1 MQQTKN
7 LYLRLIQENDV
18 DFLLSLRLNQN
29 LNTYLNQVNDDK
41 EQQLNW
47 LENYKQRET
56 QGTDY
61 YFVIVDKKL
70 GDIGLVRVYDIDYAT
85 KTFTW
90 GSWIV
95 REENRPKYAAIESA
109 LLVYEFAFNELNLLM
124 AKFDVRNDNLG
135 VINFHN
141 RFGANY
147 LYLNELNNYFEIPK
161 PKYIQLKYSQ
171 YYKFFIS

>member
-7 LYLRLIQENDV
+7 LYLRLIQEVDV

-47 LENYKQRET
+47 LKNYKQRET

-70 GDIGLVRVYDIDYAT
+70 GDIGLVRVYDINYAT

-90 GSWIV
+90 GSWIIQ
-95 REENRPKYAAIESA
+95 EENRPKYAAIESA
-109 LLVYEFAFNELNLLM
+109 LLSLNFAFEELGLITANI
-124 AKFDVRNDNLG
+124 DVRINNVVADN
-135 VINFHN
+135 FYQ
-141 RFGANY
+141 RFGMTYINHDDHNKY
-147 LYLNELNNYFEIPK
+147 YQLSKNEFL
-161 PKYIQLKYSQ
+161 QLKYSQ
-171 YYKFFIS
+171 YYKILIS